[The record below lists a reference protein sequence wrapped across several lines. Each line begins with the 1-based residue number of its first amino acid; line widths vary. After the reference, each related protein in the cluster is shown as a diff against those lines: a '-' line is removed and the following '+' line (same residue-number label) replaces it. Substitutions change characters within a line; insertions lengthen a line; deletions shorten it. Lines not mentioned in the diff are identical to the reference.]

1 MAMTGARLTLRL
13 LGEMEVRRGS
23 DRVELPPS
31 RKSRALLAYL
41 AATARPQRRERL
53 CTLFW
58 EVPDDP
64 RGSLRWSLSRLRAVL
79 EDGDTSC
86 ILANRETVALDTSR
100 CAIDLLSLRALDRA
114 HLTEGKPPALRGA
127 LNPL

>member
-1 MAMTGARLTLRL
+1 MAATGADITLRL
-13 LGEMEVRRGS
+13 LGEMEVLRGS
-23 DRVELPPS
+23 TRVELPPS

-53 CTLFW
+53 CPLFW

-79 EDGDTSC
+79 DDGDAAR
-86 ILANRETVALDTSR
+86 IIANRETVALDTSR
-100 CAIDLLSLRALDRA
+100 CAVDLLTL
-114 HLTEGKPPALRGA
+114 
-127 LNPL
+127 